1 MYAAAHTEER
11 GVKEERALRVTSA
24 KGDAHTRVGGGGV
37 TLGVWFE
44 LFLLM
49 LCFRLGAFVGGV
61 GREG

>member
-24 KGDAHTRVGGGGV
+24 QGDAHTRGGRGV
-37 TLGVWFE
+37 TLGVRFE
-44 LFLLM
+44 SFLLM